1 VWFFREKRKDKR
13 EKKPHDDYLLYL
25 HHYVATPFGERYRDD
40 FNSMIKSYFLL
51 PRDGIHYA
59 KKVIGTSHA
68 LEHAMHVLITFPFY
82 YYFMFIK
89 RLNYSQ
95 QLDNKMKRQ
104 KKPMNTSF
112 TIFSFKDN
120 TILKKVKWHKSSK
133 MLVSNILLLRKN

>member
-1 VWFFREKRKDKR
+1 
-13 EKKPHDDYLLYL
+13 
-25 HHYVATPFGERYRDD
+25 
-40 FNSMIKSYFLL
+40 
-51 PRDGIHYA
+51 
-59 KKVIGTSHA
+59 
-68 LEHAMHVLITFPFY
+68 MHVLITFPFY

-120 TILKKVKWHKSSK
+120 LVILLFLKKLNDIKAPKC
-133 MLVSNILLLRKN
+133 

>member
-1 VWFFREKRKDKR
+1 
-13 EKKPHDDYLLYL
+13 
-25 HHYVATPFGERYRDD
+25 
-40 FNSMIKSYFLL
+40 
-51 PRDGIHYA
+51 
-59 KKVIGTSHA
+59 
-68 LEHAMHVLITFPFY
+68 MHVLITFPFY

-120 TILKKVKWHKSSK
+120 TILKKVK
-133 MLVSNILLLRKN
+133 